1 MHDLIDFGGRIEI
14 RTFSEPRELAALS
27 EPLVV
32 NCTGLGGGEL
42 FGDRDLLLLK
52 GQLTVL
58 LPQDEVDYG
67 ISGEL
72 PAAPPGIPGVHM
84 QPRRDGI
91 VLGGTSDRGVWSLEP
106 NREAMQLLVNAH
118 MAVYSAMRV

>member
-1 MHDLIDFGGRIEI
+1 MRDFIDFGGRIEI
-14 RTFSEPRELAALS
+14 RRFTEARELAALS

-32 NCTGLGGGEL
+32 NCTGLGAGEL
-42 FGDRDLLLLK
+42 FGDRDLLPLK

-72 PAAPPGIPGVHM
+72 PEAPPGVLGIHM

-91 VLGGTSDRGVWSLEP
+91 ALGGTSERGVWSLEP
-106 NREAMQLLVNAH
+106 NREAMQLLVSAH
-118 MAVYSAMRV
+118 RAVYSAMRV